1 MRASLPSSPSRRGRS
16 RGLDADDARSRRNEN
31 KIELRK
37 AKKDETLAKRRFAQP
52 ADAAAEEPTDPA
64 AAAADAVANACCRRR
79 LHSKTAGKAVTQR
92 GGGLSAART
101 VAFARGE
108 ASIAARCMRHA
119 SRQRVRELL
128 A

>member
-1 MRASLPSSPSRRGRS
+1 MPSLPSSPSRRGRS

-79 LHSKTAGKAVTQR
+79 CLGSPRLCTSTSGAG
-92 GGGLSAART
+92 AAAMPR
-101 VAFARGE
+101 R
-108 ASIAARCMRHA
+108 R
-119 SRQRVRELL
+119 SRR
-128 A
+128 